1 MRRMVTSKQIEAL
14 NKITVIDDDEVVIS
28 SVDDEPV
35 AKFYYEDA
43 GASESLTV
51 GGVHIDNTEG
61 TPQIYGEGGIF
72 QIGDINSTS
81 AGAWIYFNNGDV
93 EIGAD
98 NKIVISGLPNSD
110 PHANGALWNDN
121 GTLKISSGN

>member
-14 NKITVIDDDEVVIS
+14 NKIKVNDDEVVIT
-28 SVDDEPV
+28 SVDDEPI
-35 AKFYYEDA
+35 AEFYYEEGGA
-43 GASESLTV
+43 GESVTV
-51 GGVHIDNTEG
+51 GEVHIDNTEA
-61 TPQIYGEGGIF
+61 TPQIYGDGGIL
-72 QIGDINSTS
+72 QIGDINSTG
-81 AGAWIYFNNGDV
+81 AGAWVFFNNGSV

-98 NKIVISGLPNSD
+98 NRIVISGLPNSD

>member
-1 MRRMVTSKQIEAL
+1 MRRMVTSKQIDAL
-14 NKITVIDDDEVVIS
+14 NKIKINDDDEVVIT

-51 GGVHIDNTEG
+51 GGVHINNIEA
-61 TPQIYGEGGIF
+61 TPQIYGDGTF
-72 QIGDINSTS
+72 QIGDIDSTS
-81 AGAWIYFNNGDV
+81 SGAYIFFSGGTITV
-93 EIGAD
+93 GAD
-98 NKIVISGLPNSD
+98 IRITVLDLPTSD
-110 PHANGALWNDN
+110 PGVEGALWNDN